1 VRGDGKRFDA
11 ASIGNAR
18 RDAFWSPRMEDLCVG
33 MDGVGGGPTPFSKA
47 DRSNFLQALDRVLVG
62 MGRG

>member
-1 VRGDGKRFDA
+1 MFQDGKTPDVA
-11 ASIGNAR
+11 NIGNAR
-18 RDAFWSPRMEDLCVG
+18 RDAFRSPRMEDLRVA

-47 DRSNFLQALDRVLVG
+47 DRSNFLQALDQVLVR